1 MIRGVGVD
9 IIEVARIRRAVER
22 FGERFLQRILRPAE
36 IAYCHSFQDPVPH
49 LAARFAAKEAVSKA
63 FGTGIGAALGWQD
76 MEVAHRPGGQPYL
89 ILHDGGR
96 ELLASRGGGEIH
108 LSLSH
113 TLSYGA
119 AVAVWDAP

>member
-22 FGERFLQRILRPAE
+22 FGERFLQRILHPAE
-36 IAYCHSFQDPVPH
+36 VAYCRSFKDPAPH

-63 FGTGIGAALGWQD
+63 LGTGIGAALSWQD
-76 MEVAHRPGGQPYL
+76 MEVTHHPSGQPHL
-89 ILHDGGR
+89 ILHDAGLTLI
-96 ELLASRGGGEIH
+96 EARGGGQIH

-113 TLSYGA
+113 TLDHAA
-119 AVAVWDAP
+119 AVAVWDCP

>member
-9 IIEVARIRRAVER
+9 IIEVARIRQAVER

-36 IAYCHSFQDPVPH
+36 IAYCQGHRDLAPH
-49 LAARFAAKEAVSKA
+49 LAARFAAKEAVAKA
-63 FGTGIGAALGWQD
+63 FGTGIGARLGWQD
-76 MEVAHRPGGQPYL
+76 MEVAHHPGGQPYL

-96 ELLASRGGGEIH
+96 QWLESQGGGSLH

-113 TLSYGA
+113 TLTYA
-119 AVAVWDAP
+119 AAAAVWDSP